1 MKIQKNLNSQDVKD
15 SERFKTSLVSAC
27 FEAFC
32 GPAKFQ
38 FSTDLHCKAKFVA
51 RAVVTGPNSAK
62 FGVNASF
69 DSTKHM
75 IYVIESK
82 FTIFNLE

>member
-1 MKIQKNLNSQDVKD
+1 MNSQDVKD

-32 GPAKFQ
+32 GPAKF
-38 FSTDLHCKAKFVA
+38 VA
-51 RAVVTGPNSAK
+51 RTLVTGPNSPK

-69 DSTKHM
+69 DSRKHL
-75 IYVIESK
+75 IW
-82 FTIFNLE
+82 